1 MKSLRLRDDSDVYL
15 RVRLEAV
22 PDEGATAAAVA
33 PVVGD
38 GARALV
44 ERALRAALDAFLGA
58 AQPAA
63 VVLACTV
70 DAARVAAGGAAL
82 LASAATDRR
91 VMLWDITRIG
101 DEQSADDAN
110 DGPPELVFV
119 HSGHTAGVA
128 EFAPCPAAPWTVAS
142 VDSDNAL
149 QVWQPAAN
157 IRAPDDLSRPPSDAA
172 IADLE

>member
-70 DAARVAAGGAAL
+70 DAARVAAGGWAAVAL
-82 LASAATDRR
+82 VQVPLGTATLVRSALALARPAER
-91 VMLWDITRIG
+91 G
-101 DEQSADDAN
+101 C
-110 DGPPELVFV
+110 PLVFV
-119 HSGHTAGVA
+119 VEA
-128 EFAPCPAAPWTVAS
+128 AAPALVSVAVS
-142 VDSDNAL
+142 PHAFEDAVLHELVDA
-149 QVWQPAAN
+149 
-157 IRAPDDLSRPPSDAA
+157 
-172 IADLE
+172 